1 MKKKF
6 LLIASTLAC
15 TSAFAGT
22 ASEQAASVPKELSSG
37 EATQIAQLVQINNTL
52 LQMLSNEKT
61 SAAAPDDSRFCY
73 QDGKPFSEGAVRDG
87 LTCYRDGVRVTI
99 VGKAPLIDP
108 LRWAKLPQGRPTMK
122 AD

>member
-1 MKKKF
+1 MKKKV
-6 LLIASTLAC
+6 LLVALTLAC

-22 ASEQAASVPKELSSG
+22 ASEQAASAPKELSNA
-37 EATQIAQLVQINNTL
+37 EVTQIAQLVQINNTL
-52 LQMLSNEKT
+52 LQLLSAEKA

-73 QDGKPFSEGAVRDG
+73 QDGKSFSEGAVRDG

-99 VGKAPLIDP
+99 AGKTPTIDP
-108 LRWAKLPQGRPTMK
+108 LRWAKVKQDRISMK

>member
-6 LLIASTLAC
+6 LLFALTLAC

-22 ASEQAASVPKELSSG
+22 ASEQAAAAPKELTNI
-37 EATQIAQLVQINNTL
+37 EMEQLAQLVQIDNALTQL
-52 LQMLSNEKT
+52 LSIEKA
-61 SAAAPDDSRFCY
+61 SAAAPDDKRFCY
-73 QDGKPFSEGAVRDG
+73 QDGKPFSEGSVRDG

-99 VGKAPLIDP
+99 AGKTPTLDP
-108 LRWAKLPQGRPTMK
+108 LRWVTVKQDRPSMK